1 MILLIPSGLLL
12 AALVT
17 LYRWRMRSV
26 PWAFLLAASVVIL
39 QGSIIEAFGVQ
50 AGAEV
55 GSSSL
60 IVLLV
65 VTIAGFFVI
74 KPVWRMEMA
83 AILCVLGAILALLA
97 YAGAGLYFADLDT
110 RMDETP
116 ILLVPLALVLAT
128 AGVMFSRDLSWP
140 PRRLMIVAV
149 AVMAVYPLTQ
159 IGERVETIGSYL
171 AYLAVA
177 LLLTGWIWLVYSLR
191 RAERRRVSG
200 DLRPPP

>member
-1 MILLIPSGLLL
+1 
-12 AALVT
+12 
-17 LYRWRMRSV
+17 MRSV
-26 PWAFLLAASVVIL
+26 PWAFLLVATIVIL

-74 KPVWRMEMA
+74 KPVWRLEIA
-83 AILCVLGAILALLA
+83 AILCVLGAIMALLG
-97 YAGAGLYFADLDT
+97 YALAGLYFADLET
-110 RMDETP
+110 RTDETP

-128 AGVMFSRDLSWP
+128 TGVMLSRDLPWP

-149 AVMAVYPLTQ
+149 AVMALYPPTQ

-191 RAERRRVSG
+191 RAEGRPASSNA
-200 DLRPPP
+200 RPPP

>member
-1 MILLIPSGLLL
+1 MILLILSALLL
-12 AALVT
+12 VALIA
-17 LYRWRMRSV
+17 LYRWRMPSV
-26 PWAFLLAASVVIL
+26 PWTFLLVATIVIL
-39 QGSIIEAFGVQ
+39 QGSITEAFGVQ

-74 KPVWRMEMA
+74 RPVWRLAMA

-97 YAGAGLYFADLDT
+97 YALAGLYFADLDT
-110 RMDETP
+110 RIDETP
-116 ILLVPLALVLAT
+116 ILLVPRALVLAT
-128 AGVMFSRDLSWP
+128 AGVMFSRDLPWS

-171 AYLAVA
+171 A
-177 LLLTGWIWLVYSLR
+177 
-191 RAERRRVSG
+191 
-200 DLRPPP
+200 